1 MPNTDDDYR
10 NLGLSREEVR
20 QRIANGAVNRVDS
33 FTTRSSAA
41 ILRNNVLTLFTV
53 VLALAV
59 AALLVVGADK
69 DAVFLAGVTVANS
82 LAGMIS
88 EFRAKRALDHLAI
101 LARRKVTAIRA
112 GKEESIWLDEAV
124 KDELLILRPGDPVI
138 ADGPL
143 IAATGLFLDES
154 LLTGES
160 GPVAKQEG
168 DRVFSGTYVA
178 QGTGR
183 YQAERIGPAT
193 NANALAIQAKAYKIF
208 RTPLEQV
215 VGRVIRALVWIMMLF
230 VFLLLLANAIQRPP
244 LATTIL
250 EIATMIK
257 ALVPEGLVLVTT
269 VAFAVGALRAARRD
283 VLVQKLNAIESL
295 SQVNILCLDK
305 TGTLGTNH
313 LRFERLEV
321 LAATPAEVT
330 RLLRAFVGTSGAE
343 DETLRALAA
352 PFPGLPGQVLDEIPF
367 SSESKQSAVRLRDGN
382 AEVSLWLGAPESLA
396 PGSTPPALDKKLSE
410 WRQAGFR
417 VLAFA
422 RSTAPLPQLENLE
435 TLAFI
440 ILRDELRS
448 NVQEAVDFFIAR
460 GIDLKV
466 LSGDHPETV
475 AALSRQAGIPVTI
488 PPLTGKDLEA
498 LPPDAFAA
506 AVLKS
511 QIFGRLAP
519 RQKQRIIQ
527 SLQET
532 GACVGMVG
540 DGMNDVLAL
549 KHADIGIAMKSG
561 AAAAR
566 DVADIVLLKDS
577 FAHLPTL
584 SREGDRII
592 YNVKRV
598 AKLVLTKNVY
608 CLFFV
613 LFSGFVGLI
622 FPLSPRFI
630 TWIDVLTIGTPAFLL
645 TLMSAPVPKQSSADF
660 LRETLG
666 FAAISGLIIALVSL
680 AVYANFSLWQDRMEN
695 YGKTAAL
702 SAIVLMG
709 LYAVYRVTAPERSP
723 AAVWWQTAFVWII
736 LALGASLNILAIYWA
751 PIRDLLGLAALD
763 ADSWLTIFIAAALG
777 STAMHLRLKDGLRR
791 RARVGGETE

>member
-10 NLGLSREEVR
+10 NLGLSREELR
-20 QRIANGAVNRVDS
+20 QRIANGTVNRVDS

-59 AALLVVGADK
+59 AALLVVGAYK

-101 LARRKVTAIRA
+101 LARRKVTAMRA
-112 GKEESIWLDEAV
+112 GTEESIWLDEAV

-160 GPVAKQEG
+160 DPVAKREG

-183 YQAERIGPAT
+183 YQAERIGSAT

-230 VFLLLLANAIQRPP
+230 VFLLLLADAIQRPP

-269 VAFAVGALRAARRD
+269 VAFAVGALRAARRH

-295 SQVNILCLDK
+295 SQVSILCLDK
-305 TGTLGTNH
+305 TGTLGTNR

-321 LAATPAEVT
+321 LGATSAEVT
-330 RLLRAFVGTSGAE
+330 RLLRAFVGTSGAA

-352 PFPGLPGQVLDEIPF
+352 PFPGLPGQALDEIPF

-396 PGSTPPALDKKLSE
+396 PGSTPLALDQKLNE

-448 NVQEAVDFFIAR
+448 NVHEAVDFFIAR
-460 GIDLKV
+460 GIELKV

-475 AALSRQAGIPVTI
+475 AALSRQAGIPVTT
-488 PPLTGKDLEA
+488 PALNGKDLEA
-498 LPPDAFAA
+498 LPPDAFSA
-506 AVLKS
+506 AVLKG

-549 KHADIGIAMKSG
+549 KQADIGIAMKSG

-613 LFSGFVGLI
+613 LFSGFVGLT

-680 AVYANFSLWQDRMEN
+680 AVYANFSLWQDRTEN

-709 LYAVYRVTAPERSP
+709 LYAVYRVTRPERSP
-723 AAVWWQTAFVWII
+723 AAAWWQTAVVWAI
-736 LALGASLNILAIYWA
+736 LALGASLNILATYWT
-751 PIRDLLGLAALD
+751 PISDFLGLVAID
-763 ADSWLTIFIAAALG
+763 ADSWLTILIAAALG

-791 RARVGGETE
+791 RARVRGETE

>member
-1 MPNTDDDYR
+1 MSNIDDNYR
-10 NLGLSREEVR
+10 NLGLSRDEIR
-20 QRIANGAVNRVDS
+20 QRIAQGAVNRFGFS
-33 FTTRSSAA
+33 TTRSSAA

-69 DAVFLAGVTVANS
+69 DAAFLAGVTVANS

-88 EFRAKRALDHLAI
+88 EFRAKRALDRLSI
-101 LARRKVTAIRA
+101 LARRKVTVLRA
-112 GKEESIWLDEAV
+112 GKEESLWLDEAV
-124 KDELLILRPGDPVI
+124 KDDLLLLGPGDPVI

-143 IAATGLFLDES
+143 VAATGLFVDES

-160 GPVAKQEG
+160 IPVAKEEG

-183 YQAERIGPAT
+183 YRAERIGPT
-193 NANALAIQAKAYKIF
+193 TTANALAIQAKAYKIF
-208 RTPLEQV
+208 RTPLEQE

-230 VFLLLLANAIQRPP
+230 VFLLLLANAIQHPP
-244 LATTIL
+244 IAATIL
-250 EIATMIK
+250 AIATMIK

-269 VAFAVGALRAARRD
+269 VAFAVGALRA
-283 VLVQKLNAIESL
+283 VPHHMLVQKLNAIESL

-305 TGTLGTNH
+305 TGTLGTNR
-313 LRFERLEV
+313 LRFERLEIV
-321 LAATPAEVT
+321 AAMPAEVA
-330 RLLRAFVGTSGAE
+330 RLLRAFVGASGAAN
-343 DETLRALAA
+343 ETLRALAE
-352 PFPGLPGQVLDEIPF
+352 PFPGLSGQALEEIPF
-367 SSESKQSAVRLRDGN
+367 SSASKRSAVSLRDGN

-396 PGSTPPALDKKLSE
+396 PGPFPSTLDKKLSE

-435 TLAFI
+435 TLAFV
-440 ILRDELRS
+440 ILRDELRPD
-448 NVQEAVDFFIAR
+448 VREAVGFFIAR

-475 AALSRQAGIPVTI
+475 AALSRQAGIPVTT

-498 LPPDAFAA
+498 LPPAAFSAA
-506 AVLKS
+506 ARNG
-511 QIFGRLAP
+511 QIFGRLTP
-519 RQKQRIIQ
+519 RQKQQIIQ

-532 GACVGMVG
+532 WICVGMVG

-549 KHADIGIAMKSG
+549 KQADIGIAMKSG

-566 DVADIVLLKDS
+566 DVADIVLLRDS
-577 FAHLPTL
+577 FAHLPSL
-584 SREGDRII
+584 AREGDRVI

-613 LFSGFVGLI
+613 LFSGFVGLT

-645 TLMSAPVPKQSSADF
+645 TLMSAPVPKQGSADF
-660 LRETLG
+660 LQETLG
-666 FAAISGLIIALVSL
+666 FAAISGLTIALVSL
-680 AVYANFSLWQDRMEN
+680 AVYANFSLWQDRTEG

-723 AAVWWQTAFVWII
+723 GAVWWQNALVWAI

-751 PIRDLLGLAALD
+751 PIRGFLGLAALD
-763 ADSWLTIFIAAALG
+763 ADSWLTIVIAAALG
-777 STAMHLRLKDGLRR
+777 STAMHLRLKDGLRSTTMGR
-791 RARVGGETE
+791 N

>member
-1 MPNTDDDYR
+1 MSDTDDNYR
-10 NLGLSREEVR
+10 NLGLSRDEIR
-20 QRIANGAVNRVDS
+20 QRIAQGAVNRFGS

-69 DAVFLAGVTVANS
+69 DAAFLAGVTVANS

-88 EFRAKRALDHLAI
+88 EFRAKRALDRLSI
-101 LARRKVTAIRA
+101 LARRKVTVIRA
-112 GKEESIWLDEAV
+112 GKEESLWLDEAV
-124 KDELLILRPGDPVI
+124 KDDLLILRPGDPVI

-143 IAATGLFLDES
+143 VAATGLFLDES

-160 GPVAKQEG
+160 IPVAKEEG

-183 YQAERIGPAT
+183 YRAERIGPAT
-193 NANALAIQAKAYKIF
+193 TANVLAIQAKAYKIF

-215 VGRVIRALVWIMMLF
+215 VGRIIRALVWIMMLF
-230 VFLLLLANAIQRPP
+230 VFLLLLANAIQHPP
-244 LATTIL
+244 IATTIL
-250 EIATMIK
+250 DIATMIK

-269 VAFAVGALRAARRD
+269 VAFAVGALRAVPRH

-305 TGTLGTNH
+305 TGTLGTNR

-321 LAATPAEVT
+321 VAATPAEVA
-330 RLLRAFVGTSGAE
+330 RLLGAFVGASGAAN
-343 DETLRALAA
+343 ETLRALAER
-352 PFPGLPGQVLDEIPF
+352 FPGLPGQALEEIPF
-367 SSESKQSAVRLRDGN
+367 SSASKWSAVRLRDGN

-396 PGSTPPALDKKLSE
+396 PGPFPSTLDKKLSK

-417 VLAFA
+417 ILAFA
-422 RSTAPLPQLENLE
+422 RSTAPLPQPENLE
-435 TLAFI
+435 TLAFL
-440 ILRDELRS
+440 ILRDELRPD
-448 NVQEAVDFFIAR
+448 VQDAVGFFIAR

-475 AALSRQAGIPVTI
+475 AALSRQAGIPTTI

-498 LPPDAFAA
+498 LPPAAFSA
-506 AVLKS
+506 AVRKG
-511 QIFGRLAP
+511 QIFGRLTP
-519 RQKQRIIQ
+519 RQKQQIIQ

-549 KHADIGIAMKSG
+549 KQADIGIAMKSG

-566 DVADIVLLKDS
+566 DVADIVLLRDS
-577 FAHLPTL
+577 FAHLPSL
-584 SREGDRII
+584 AREGDRVI

-613 LFSGFVGLI
+613 LFSGFVGLT

-666 FAAISGLIIALVSL
+666 FAAISGLTIALVSL
-680 AVYANFSLWQDRMEN
+680 AVYANFSLWQDRTED

-723 AAVWWQTAFVWII
+723 GAVWWQNALVWAI

-751 PIRDLLGLAALD
+751 PIRGFLGLAALD
-763 ADSWLTIFIAAALG
+763 ADSWLTIVIAAALG
-777 STAMHLRLKDGLRR
+777 STAMHLRLKNGLRST
-791 RARVGGETE
+791 AMGKN